1 MKLLS
6 IQVGRPRQVTWRRR
20 TLTTGIYKDRVEG
33 RIILRRH
40 NLDGDA
46 QADLSVHGGWDKAVY
61 VYPSEHYAF
70 WRTELSAVHLPYGA
84 FGENFTTEGLDE
96 LTVCIGD
103 VFRIGTAV
111 VQVTQPRMPCY
122 KLGVRF
128 GRPDM
133 PQRFHAS
140 GRCGFYLAVLKEGD
154 VGAGDVW
161 ERIGRNDNGTSVL
174 KSYRSYFSEVG

>member
-1 MKLLS
+1 M
-6 IQVGRPRQVTWRRR
+6 
-20 TLTTGIYKDRVEG
+20 
-33 RIILRRH
+33 
-40 NLDGDA
+40 
-46 QADLSVHGGWDKAVY
+46 
-61 VYPSEHYAF
+61 
-70 WRTELSAVHLPYGA
+70 HLPYGI

-111 VQVTQPRMPCY
+111 VEVTQPRMPCY